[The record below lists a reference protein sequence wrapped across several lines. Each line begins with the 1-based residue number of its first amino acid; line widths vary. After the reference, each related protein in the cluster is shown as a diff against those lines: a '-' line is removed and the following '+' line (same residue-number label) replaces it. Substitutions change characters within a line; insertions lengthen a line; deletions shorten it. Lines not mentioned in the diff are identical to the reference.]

1 MCPMNGFAAPL
12 DVRKAASIEA
22 AAGGVSCKRGKKR
35 RRERRCNVGCPQ
47 ADFACLQESEALGRE
62 R

>member
-22 AAGGVSCKRGKKR
+22 ATSGVSCKRGKKR
-35 RRERRCNVGCPQ
+35 RRERRYDIGCPQ
-47 ADFACLQESEALGRE
+47 ADLACLQKSEALGRE